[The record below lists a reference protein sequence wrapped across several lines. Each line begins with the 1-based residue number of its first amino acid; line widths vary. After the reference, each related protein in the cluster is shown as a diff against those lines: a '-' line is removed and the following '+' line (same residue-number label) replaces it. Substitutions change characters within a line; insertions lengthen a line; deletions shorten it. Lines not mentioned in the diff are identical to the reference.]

1 MKIIGL
7 MPIRNEQWVLAQSL
21 ACLSG
26 FCDVVLVSDQRS
38 EDDSRE
44 ICRRFPKVVL
54 LASNERRI
62 CEQARWELLDAAR
75 GYDGDNLLWCT
86 DADEL
91 VSPRLARSGLENLF
105 DRLTSGAAVE
115 CGFYHLWND
124 VGHYRDDYSLYRPQ
138 RKLMAF
144 VDDRRANYDRSLTL
158 PLHQPRVA
166 VRAGN
171 TDNADNPDNL
181 MVESGIPVFHL
192 QWLLAH
198 RNQMKQAW
206 YRCKEWANGGRTAA
220 DINAQYAITLPPSRV
235 KTTPVP
241 ADWVDGITFPDL
253 SVDAEPCWQERE
265 VLAWFEQRG
274 PAFFEPLEIWHIAT
288 LKREFRRRTGRG
300 PRPDRSYLPPLPVRL
315 GQLARR
321 AVNAGRRRIAF

>member
-1 MKIIGL
+1 VRIIAL
-7 MPIRNEQWVLAQSL
+7 LPVRNEAWVLAHSL

-26 FCDVVLVSDQRS
+26 FCDVVLVSDQCS

-44 ICRRFPKVVL
+44 ICRRFPKVTL
-54 LASNERRI
+54 LESNGRRI

-75 GYDGDNLLWCT
+75 GYDGTNLIWCM

-105 DRLTSGAAVE
+105 DRLVSGAAVE
-115 CGFYHLWND
+115 CDFYHLWND
-124 VGHYRDDYSLYRPQ
+124 VVHYRDDYSLYRPQ

-144 VDDRRANYDRSLTL
+144 VDDRRAHYDRSSAL
-158 PLHQPRVA
+158 PLHQPRVS
-166 VRAGN
+166 VR
-171 TDNADNPDNL
+171 PDDPIA
-181 MVESGIPVFHL
+181 ESVIPVFHL
-192 QWLLAH
+192 QWLLAN

-241 ADWVDGITFPDL
+241 AAWVGGITFPDFA
-253 SVDAEPCWQERE
+253 VDAAPCWQERE
-265 VLAWFEQRG
+265 VLAWFEERG